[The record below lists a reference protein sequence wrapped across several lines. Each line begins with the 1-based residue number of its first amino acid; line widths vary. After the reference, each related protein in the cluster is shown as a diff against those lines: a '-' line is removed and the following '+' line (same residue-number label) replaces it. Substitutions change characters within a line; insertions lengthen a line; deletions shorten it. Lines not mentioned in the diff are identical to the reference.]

1 MNTLKPADRQAA
13 SAALGRQIHQRMAT
27 FGTLDFLYEAIE
39 LQARGEV
46 IAAKHLIERAIDA
59 IEDGGRSEAEII
71 AEIADLPPV
80 FAIDGWL
87 HGRRH
92 DVLDKFAMSLGWAA
106 VWAGETFRG
115 SLDDGA
121 FDLHV
126 NPADGWLCTSGTPDM
141 FVYGVGLTA
150 LHAHLKCENL
160 AATVARLAP
169 WYLKSMKGGRV

>member
-1 MNTLKPADRQAA
+1 MNSENSDFGQVAHA
-13 SAALGRQIHQRMAT
+13 SLGRQIHQRMAT
-27 FGTLDFLYEAIE
+27 FGTLDLLYEAIE
-39 LQARGEV
+39 LQSHGEV

-106 VWAGETFRG
+106 VWAGETFRASLEDG
-115 SLDDGA
+115 S

-126 NPADGWLCTSGTPDM
+126 NAADGWRCTSGMPDVL
-141 FVYGVGLTA
+141 VYGVGLTA

-169 WYLKSMKGGRV
+169 WYLKSTKGGRV